1 MKIEDDTAFFHLLT
15 YLKINE
21 KANDHTSHVLEK
33 PPPYPLFVQPPSISL
48 TARANLEVNL
58 DLNRAITAV
67 NKTNA
72 ALQAIVTADRLRWN
86 EIAMF
91 SIFAVVRLIACAGK
105 TAMFNIFAV
114 VRLIA
119 CAGKTAIIGTLIRKF
134 LVLGAYIAKEF
145 VGDFKTVWPGLNER
159 FCL

>member
-1 MKIEDDTAFFHLLT
+1 MK
-15 YLKINE
+15 E

-48 TARANLEVNL
+48 TARANLEVNF
-58 DLNRAITAV
+58 DLNRAIMAV

-91 SIFAVVRLIACAGK
+91 S
-105 TAMFNIFAV
+105 NFAV

-119 CAGKTAIIGTLIRKF
+119 CAGKTAIIGAFILKV
-134 LVLGAYIAKEF
+134 LVFGAYMAKKF
-145 VGDFKTVWPGLNER
+145 VCGFKTVWPGLNER
-159 FCL
+159 FCF